1 MWASNFFG
9 ALFFNF
15 EQSNEFMN
23 IFKSIINNLKIIKAN
38 QNIEKIKNEFVAK
51 QIQIHQL
58 PKELKLFLE
67 NKTEFDFIGI
77 YSKGDDCIYFA
88 KTGND
93 LNIEYEAVTESQVP
107 FYHKLKSFAFTN
119 NFKVEEIA
127 NEGVP
132 YLKIKTNTSI
142 EETFLLAKKIQQ
154 DIFGNNDQ
162 TKYDIV
168 P

>member
-1 MWASNFFG
+1 MT
-9 ALFFNF
+9 
-15 EQSNEFMN
+15 
-23 IFKSIINNLKIIKAN
+23 
-38 QNIEKIKNEFVAK
+38 V
-51 QIQIHQL
+51 
-58 PKELKLFLE
+58 
-67 NKTEFDFIGI
+67 FILQ
-77 YSKGDDCIYFA
+77 

-154 DIFGNNDQ
+154 DIFGNNDE

>member
-1 MWASNFFG
+1 MDIEFFG
-9 ALFFNF
+9 ALFLTLIH
-15 EQSNEFMN
+15 QTSLMN

-154 DIFGNNDQ
+154 DIFGNNDE

>member
-1 MWASNFFG
+1 
-9 ALFFNF
+9 
-15 EQSNEFMN
+15 MN

-38 QNIEKIKNEFVAK
+38 QNIEKFENDFVTK

-58 PKELKLFLE
+58 PNELKLFLE

-88 KTGND
+88 KNGNN
-93 LNIEYEAVTESQVP
+93 LNIEYEAVVKSQVP
-107 FYHKLKSFAFTN
+107 FYHKLKTFALTN
-119 NFKVEEIA
+119 NFKIEETA
-127 NEGVP
+127 NEGIP

-142 EETFLLAKKIQQ
+142 EETFLFAKKIQQ
-154 DIFGNNDQ
+154 DIFGNNDETQ
-162 TKYDIV
+162 YDIV

>member
-1 MWASNFFG
+1 
-9 ALFFNF
+9 
-15 EQSNEFMN
+15 MN

-38 QNIEKIKNEFVAK
+38 QNIEKFEKDFVTK

-58 PKELKLFLE
+58 PNELKLFLE

-88 KTGND
+88 KNGNN
-93 LNIEYEAVTESQVP
+93 LNIEYEAVVKSQVP
-107 FYHKLKSFAFTN
+107 FYHKLKTFALTN
-119 NFKVEEIA
+119 NFKIEEIA
-127 NEGVP
+127 NEGIP

-142 EETFLLAKKIQQ
+142 EETFLLAKKIKQ
-154 DIFGNNDQ
+154 DIFGNNDETQ
-162 TKYDIV
+162 YDIV

>member
-1 MWASNFFG
+1 
-9 ALFFNF
+9 
-15 EQSNEFMN
+15 MN

-38 QNIEKIKNEFVAK
+38 QNIEKFEKDFVTK

-58 PKELKLFLE
+58 PNELKLFLE

-88 KTGND
+88 KNGNN
-93 LNIEYEAVTESQVP
+93 LNIEYEAVVKSQVP
-107 FYHKLKSFAFTN
+107 FYHKLKTFALTN
-119 NFKVEEIA
+119 NFKIEETA
-127 NEGVP
+127 NEGIP

-142 EETFLLAKKIQQ
+142 EETFLLAKKIKQ
-154 DIFGNNDQ
+154 DIFGNNDETQ
-162 TKYDIV
+162 YDIV

>member
-23 IFKSIINNLKIIKAN
+23 ILKSIINNLKIIKAN

-67 NKTEFDFIGI
+67 NKTEFNFIGI

-88 KTGND
+88 KNR
-93 LNIEYEAVTESQVP
+93 
-107 FYHKLKSFAFTN
+107 K
-119 NFKVEEIA
+119 
-127 NEGVP
+127 
-132 YLKIKTNTSI
+132 
-142 EETFLLAKKIQQ
+142 
-154 DIFGNNDQ
+154 
-162 TKYDIV
+162 
-168 P
+168 

>member
-1 MWASNFFG
+1 MWGIEFFRCS
-9 ALFFNF
+9 FFNF

-127 NEGVP
+127 NEGIP

-154 DIFGNNDQ
+154 DIFGNNDE

>member
-1 MWASNFFG
+1 
-9 ALFFNF
+9 
-15 EQSNEFMN
+15 MN

-38 QNIEKIKNEFVAK
+38 QNIEKFENDFVTK

-58 PKELKLFLE
+58 PNELKLFLE

-88 KTGND
+88 KNGNN
-93 LNIEYEAVTESQVP
+93 LNIEYEAGVKSQVP
-107 FYHKLKSFAFTN
+107 FYHKLKTFALTN
-119 NFKVEEIA
+119 NFKIEETA
-127 NEGVP
+127 NEGIP

-154 DIFGNNDQ
+154 DIFGNNDETQ
-162 TKYDIV
+162 YDIV

>member
-1 MWASNFFG
+1 MWASSFFG

-23 IFKSIINNLKIIKAN
+23 IFKSIINSLKIIKAN
-38 QNIEKIKNEFVAK
+38 QNIEKIKNDFVAK

-67 NKTEFDFIGI
+67 NKTELDFIGI
-77 YSKGDDCIYFA
+77 YSKGGDCIYFA
-88 KTGND
+88 KNGNN
-93 LNIEYEAVTESQVP
+93 LNIEYEAAIESQVP

-119 NFKVEEIA
+119 NFKIEEIA
-127 NEGVP
+127 NEAVP

-154 DIFGNNDQ
+154 DIFGNNDE

>member
-1 MWASNFFG
+1 
-9 ALFFNF
+9 
-15 EQSNEFMN
+15 MN

-38 QNIEKIKNEFVAK
+38 QNIEKFEKDFVTK

-58 PKELKLFLE
+58 PNELKLFLE

-88 KTGND
+88 KNGNN
-93 LNIEYEAVTESQVP
+93 LNIEYEAVAKSQVP
-107 FYHKLKSFAFTN
+107 FYHKLKTFALTN
-119 NFKVEEIA
+119 NFKIEETA
-127 NEGVP
+127 NEGIP

-154 DIFGNNDQ
+154 DIFGNNDETQ
-162 TKYDIV
+162 YDIV